1 MRQVAEQKAKW
12 EAEGVDAEEVETRAQ
27 EFQKNVEKQ
36 TKEAKAQRAAAKPN
50 KRLTEDADAAA
61 GSTGEA
67 GEKRPAEEGPQDSN
81 KKARTSTGS
90 RKADATNLE
99 YLSEVDSALKVIMSH
114 PAFKNICDKDPLA
127 VETDTRGQSC
137 IQASESNLTVSYYD
151 PARIRLIHCSYLIIN
166 LICIVCRQRALIA
179 QPPRDTR
186 LSSTRPAASGH

>member
-1 MRQVAEQKAKW
+1 MRQVAEQKATW

-36 TKEAKAQRAAAKPN
+36 MKEAKAQRAAAKPN
-50 KRLTEDADAAA
+50 KRLTEDTDAAA

-114 PAFKNICDKDPLA
+114 PACKNICKDPLA
-127 VETDTRGQSC
+127 VETDTRGQSG
-137 IQASESNLTVSYYD
+137 IQASESNLTVNYYD
-151 PARIRLIHCSYLIIN
+151 LARIRLIHCSYLIIS
-166 LICIVCRQRALIA
+166 LTCIVCRQRALIA